1 MLRRKIETQLEAW
14 RSAPKRTALLVTGA
28 RQIGKTYIIRHFAQ
42 QHYDHIAELNFIE
55 NPDLVALFDRPRDA
69 KNLLMRL
76 ELAVNTPL
84 VPGKTLIF
92 FDEVQRCK
100 EMVTAIKF
108 LVDDGRF
115 DYALSGS
122 LLGVELEDIRS
133 VPVGYLTELDMYP
146 LDFQE
151 FCWSQHIGNDVFDV
165 LAECFAKHQEVDEFI
180 HQRLMELYS
189 KYLVIG
195 GMPAAVDS
203 FVANG
208 SVADVRTIQENIKR
222 EYRRD
227 ISQYAR
233 KEDRLH
239 IRAIY
244 DLVPSE
250 LNNPNKR
257 FTFAKIEK
265 NMRFQSV
272 ASDFDWLV
280 NADVAV
286 AAYNVD
292 EPCTPLEMSKERNL
306 FKLFLQRRG
315 SAYRLVSQE
324 NRARR
329 TRRQP

>member
-28 RQIGKTYIIRHFAQ
+28 RQIGKTYIIRHFA
-42 QHYDHIAELNFIE
+42 H
-55 NPDLVALFDRPRDA
+55 RPRDA
-69 KNLLMRL
+69 KNLLKRL

-151 FCWSQHIGNDVFDV
+151 FCWSQHIGNDVFDM

-180 HQRLMELYS
+180 HQRLMEL
-189 KYLVIG
+189 
-195 GMPAAVDS
+195 
-203 FVANG
+203 
-208 SVADVRTIQENIKR
+208 
-222 EYRRD
+222 
-227 ISQYAR
+227 
-233 KEDRLH
+233 
-239 IRAIY
+239 
-244 DLVPSE
+244 
-250 LNNPNKR
+250 
-257 FTFAKIEK
+257 
-265 NMRFQSV
+265 
-272 ASDFDWLV
+272 
-280 NADVAV
+280 
-286 AAYNVD
+286 
-292 EPCTPLEMSKERNL
+292 
-306 FKLFLQRRG
+306 
-315 SAYRLVSQE
+315 
-324 NRARR
+324 
-329 TRRQP
+329 